1 MMPCK
6 KIIIIFVM
14 ISPFLFAQEKSE
26 TIRVIGDSLIGKI
39 VNGESVREIYGNV
52 VLTQGSVVINCDKAI
67 QYLAKNNATLIGNVI
82 LKQDSLTITTSEGFY
97 FGDEKKTRSIAGISL
112 DDRKVILEA
121 DSGEYYFDVDR
132 AFFQTNVILK
142 DSVMTLHSDQLTYYQ
157 NENRAVAV
165 GSVNI
170 VDASNEIKADTLEN
184 FRDTKISIADGNV
197 RIRNLKNNSMIYGN
211 HLEDYPD
218 LKYTL
223 VNEKPLY
230 VQYDTS
236 YVSENEIEIDTL
248 IIMAGIMEAF
258 RDTANVFK
266 AVDSVKILKGEF
278 ASVND
283 YTLYFRD
290 SELIITE
297 KISDDTGQP
306 VLWYGNSQLTGDSIT
321 IYIEDKKIK
330 QLDVIGKAFM
340 LSQNEKYKERFDQ
353 TSSKN
358 LNLYFINNKIQRA
371 EFEENVLSI
380 YYLYEEEE
388 ANGLTKSSAKDL
400 AIIFENNEVNE
411 VRLYGTPNSEYYP
424 ENQVAGN
431 ERTFTLPKFIFYQN
445 RPVKEKLLVSNK

>member
-371 EFEENVLSI
+371 QFEENVLSI